1 MRCNITQRT
10 AIHQVLILMGI
21 AALQCTAASFG
32 AAPAHANPVDG
43 FGMGSRG
50 IALGGAYG
58 ALANDFSANYYNPA
72 GLATGDDLRLEIG
85 YLWVDPTLELNGGD
99 LDVDGVHGIQ
109 GGIVLPGRLFGHRV
123 GLSIALYLPDDR
135 LTRVRALPERQPRF
149 VLYDNR
155 PQRIVLTT
163 SAAFEVVPDLFYLG
177 LGLTYLSDTGGRL
190 DISGVVDLQDAGGTT
205 LISGVDV
212 TFEAVRYASAGL
224 LFTPGDH
231 LRVGLAFRDAFDLSL
246 DIGLVVRGDIVLD
259 GASGSPSTL
268 VEDAALTV
276 ISQNSN
282 LFSPRQLALSF
293 AWVEP
298 TWTLACD
305 LTWLQWSGFESP
317 TSHLTVELDAGAL
330 PLSIPKTPPPGP
342 PGFHDILVPRL
353 GAEVTVVNTPQ
364 VGLALRAGYFY
375 EPSPAPAQPGRTNY
389 VDADKHGLSFGLG
402 LRLSEL
408 TDIFPKPL
416 HLDAALLWIALPAR
430 TYTKDDPADPV
441 GDYVASGSFVGFSTT
456 LSFLF

>member
-1 MRCNITQRT
+1 
-10 AIHQVLILMGI
+10 
-21 AALQCTAASFG
+21 
-32 AAPAHANPVDG
+32 
-43 FGMGSRG
+43 MGSRG

-58 ALANDFSANYYNPA
+58 ALASDFSANYYNPA
-72 GLATGDDLRLEIG
+72 GLATGDDLRLEVG
-85 YLWVDPTLELNGGD
+85 YLWVDPSLELNGGD
-99 LDVDGVHGIQ
+99 LDVDGVHGLQ
-109 GGIVLPGRLFGHRV
+109 GGLVLPGRLFGHRV
-123 GLSIALYLPDDR
+123 GLSLAIYLPDDR

-149 VLYDNR
+149 ALYDNR

-163 SAAFEVVPDLFYLG
+163 SAAFEAVPDLLYLG

-190 DISGVVDLQDAGGTT
+190 DIAGVVDLQDAGGTT

-224 LFTPGDH
+224 LLTPGDH
-231 LRVGLAFRDAFDLSL
+231 LRVGVTFRDAFDLAL
-246 DIGLVVRGDIVLD
+246 DIGLVVRGDIVID
-259 GASGSPSTL
+259 GASEAPSTI

-276 ISQNSN
+276 ISRNSN

-298 TWTLACD
+298 TWTVACD

-317 TSHLTVELDAGAL
+317 TSHLTVELDAGTL

-342 PGFHDILVPRL
+342 PGFHDILVPRF
-353 GAEVTVVNTPQ
+353 GAEVTVVDTPQ
-364 VGLALRAGYFY
+364 VGLTLRAGYFY

-389 VDADKHGLSFGLG
+389 VDSDKHGLSFGLG

-408 TDIFPKPL
+408 TDVFPKPL
-416 HLDAALLWIALPAR
+416 LLDAALLWIALPAR
-430 TYTKDDPADPV
+430 TYTKNDPADPV

>member
-1 MRCNITQRT
+1 MRRSITKLPILRSLFLQIGLPLLHCTT
-10 AIHQVLILMGI
+10 ALFAGP
-21 AALQCTAASFG
+21 S
-32 AAPAHANPVDG
+32 AHANPVDA

-58 ALANDFSANYYNPA
+58 ALASDFSANYYNPA
-72 GLATGDDLRLEIG
+72 GLATGDDLRLEVG
-85 YLWVDPTLELNGGD
+85 YLWVDPSLELNGGD
-99 LDVDGVHGIQ
+99 LDVDGVHGLQ
-109 GGIVLPGRLFGHRV
+109 GGLVLPGRLFGHRV
-123 GLSIALYLPDDR
+123 GLSLAIYLPDDR

-149 VLYDNR
+149 ALYDNR

-163 SAAFEVVPDLFYLG
+163 SAAFEAVPDLLYLG

-190 DISGVVDLQDAGGTT
+190 DIAGVVDLQDAGGTT

-224 LFTPGDH
+224 LLTPGDH
-231 LRVGLAFRDAFDLSL
+231 LRVGVTFRDAFDLAL
-246 DIGLVVRGDIVLD
+246 DIGLVVRGDIVID
-259 GASGSPSTL
+259 GASEAPSTI

-276 ISQNSN
+276 ISRNSN

-298 TWTLACD
+298 TWTVACD

-317 TSHLTVELDAGAL
+317 TSHLTVELDAGTL

-342 PGFHDILVPRL
+342 PGFHDILVPRF
-353 GAEVTVVNTPQ
+353 GAEVTVVDTPQ
-364 VGLALRAGYFY
+364 VGLTLRAGYFY

-389 VDADKHGLSFGLG
+389 VDSDKHGLSFGLG

-408 TDIFPKPL
+408 TDVFPKPL
-416 HLDAALLWIALPAR
+416 LLDAALLWIALPAR
-430 TYTKDDPADPV
+430 TYTKNDPADPV